1 MIEWVREWIIGIT
14 TVSVLLSAA
23 KALIPKGS
31 IKQVGEFACGLLLF
45 LAISAAVLKLDAG
58 EMSLALTELRL
69 AESGSTQLMEIE
81 NINLVKEIIAE
92 KTAAYIS
99 DKATELGMDCT
110 VEVTY
115 QYSDD
120 GMAYPESV
128 RIKGAWDHTQQQAL
142 SDFIESNLAVS
153 KDNQTYEREQDP

>member
-1 MIEWVREWIIGIT
+1 VKKVGQLAGGLII
-14 TVSVLLSAA
+14 L
-23 KALIPKGS
+23 
-31 IKQVGEFACGLLLF
+31 
-45 LAISAAVLKLDAG
+45 LAIAVPPVKVDFS
-58 EMSLALTELRL
+58 EFSWIMTEYRMQN
-69 AESGSTQLMEIE
+69 SGSDNLLNLENTNMVKKIIE
-81 NINLVKEIIAE
+81 EQ
-92 KTAAYIS
+92 TAAYIS

>member
-1 MIEWVREWIIGIT
+1 
-14 TVSVLLSAA
+14 
-23 KALIPKGS
+23 
-31 IKQVGEFACGLLLF
+31 
-45 LAISAAVLKLDAG
+45 
-58 EMSLALTELRL
+58 MSLALTELRL
-69 AESGSTQLMEIE
+69 AESGSTQLLEIK